1 MCDCERNVVDLQKLK
16 IYTIM
21 AKYKILVS
29 SQEVYYGD
37 ASFINITKNSS
48 QEELA
53 FVYEELGLT
62 KLVEKEGKT
71 EKTNKTTKTDA
82 KKVNKV
88 KETNESEKESGNEE
102 KDKE

>member
-1 MCDCERNVVDLQKLK
+1 MCNCKRNAVDLQQLK

-29 SQEVYYGD
+29 SQEIYYGD
-37 ASFINITKNSS
+37 SSFINITKNSS

-62 KLVEKEGKT
+62 KFVEIT

-88 KETNESEKESGNEE
+88 KETNESEKESGKDK

>member
-1 MCDCERNVVDLQKLK
+1 MCVCENNLLDLQQLK

-21 AKYKILVS
+21 AKYKALTN
-29 SQEVYYGD
+29 SQQFRYGGD
-37 ASFINITKNSS
+37 KSITITQSSS

-53 FVYEELGLT
+53 FVYETLGQT
-62 KLVEKEGKT
+62 KFVERT
-71 EKTNKTTKTDA
+71 EKTNKTTKTDV

-88 KETNESEKESGNEE
+88 KETNESEKESSKDK

>member
-1 MCDCERNVVDLQKLK
+1 MCDCENNVVDLQQIK

-21 AKYKILVS
+21 AKYKALVEY
-29 SQEVYYGD
+29 QQIRYGD
-37 ASFINITKNSS
+37 GNITSINEGNT

-53 FVYEELGLT
+53 FIYEVLGLT
-62 KLVEKEGKT
+62 KLVEKT

-82 KKVNKV
+82 KKVSKV

>member
-1 MCDCERNVVDLQKLK
+1 MCECENNIVDLQQLK
-16 IYTIM
+16 IYTMM
-21 AKYKILVS
+21 AKYKAIS
-29 SQEVYYGD
+29 
-37 ASFINITKNSS
+37 NSVIHSNGGVIYLSKAS

-53 FVYEELGLT
+53 YVYEKLGKT
-62 KLVEKEGKT
+62 SSVEKI

-88 KETNESEKESGNEE
+88 KETNESEKESGKDK

>member
-1 MCDCERNVVDLQKLK
+1 MCDCENNVVDLQQLK

-21 AKYKILVS
+21 AKYKSLSNKQISGGGRLVRLS
-29 SQEVYYGD
+29 S
-37 ASFINITKNSS
+37 AS

-53 FVYEELGLT
+53 FVYETLGFT
-62 KLVEKEGKT
+62 DLVEKE
-71 EKTNKTTKTDA
+71 EKTNKTRKTDA
-82 KKVNKV
+82 KKV

>member
-1 MCDCERNVVDLQKLK
+1 MCECENNVVDLQQLK

-21 AKYKILVS
+21 AKYKAISNVTINTSVS
-29 SQEVYYGD
+29 EGR
-37 ASFINITKNSS
+37 ITISTSKAS

-53 FVYEELGLT
+53 YVYETLGRT
-62 KLVEKEGKT
+62 DLVEIE
-71 EKTNKTTKTDA
+71 EKTNKTRKTDA
-82 KKVNKV
+82 KKV

>member
-1 MCDCERNVVDLQKLK
+1 MCDCENNVVDLQQLK

-21 AKYKILVS
+21 AKYKSLSNKQISGGGRLVKLS
-29 SQEVYYGD
+29 S
-37 ASFINITKNSS
+37 AS

-53 FVYEELGLT
+53 FVYETLGFT
-62 KLVEKEGKT
+62 NLVGKE
-71 EKTNKTTKTDA
+71 EKTNKTRKTDA

>member
-1 MCDCERNVVDLQKLK
+1 MCDCEKNVVDLQQLK

-21 AKYKILVS
+21 AKYKALTS
-29 SQEVYYGD
+29 SQKFNYGGNK
-37 ASFINITKNSS
+37 SITITQASS

-53 FVYEELGLT
+53 FVYETLGQT
-62 KLVEKEGKT
+62 KFVERT
-71 EKTNKTTKTDA
+71 EKTNKTTKTDV

-88 KETNESEKESGNEE
+88 KETNESEKESSKDK

>member
-1 MCDCERNVVDLQKLK
+1 MCECENNIVDLQQLK

-21 AKYKILVS
+21 SKYKAVS
-29 SQEVYYGD
+29 SVVLHSNGSVISLSK
-37 ASFINITKNSS
+37 AS

-53 FVYEELGLT
+53 YVYEKLGKT
-62 KLVEKEGKT
+62 SLVEKI

-88 KETNESEKESGNEE
+88 KETNESEKESG
-102 KDKE
+102 KDKKDQE

>member
-1 MCDCERNVVDLQKLK
+1 MCDCENNVVDLQQLK

-21 AKYKILVS
+21 AKYKSLTS
-29 SQEVYYGD
+29 SQQFHYGG
-37 ASFINITKNSS
+37 SKSITITQASS

-53 FVYEELGLT
+53 FVYETLGQT
-62 KLVEKEGKT
+62 KFVEKE
-71 EKTNKTTKTDA
+71 EKTNKTTKTNV

-88 KETNESEKESGNEE
+88 KETNDSEKESSEYE

>member
-1 MCDCERNVVDLQKLK
+1 MCDCENNVVDLQQLK

-21 AKYKILVS
+21 TKYKPLSNKQISGGGRLIKLTS
-29 SQEVYYGD
+29 
-37 ASFINITKNSS
+37 AS

-53 FVYEELGLT
+53 FVYETLGLT
-62 KLVEKEGKT
+62 NLVETT
-71 EKTNKTTKTDA
+71 EKTNKTRKSDA
-82 KKVNKV
+82 KKV

>member
-1 MCDCERNVVDLQKLK
+1 MCECENNVVDLQQLK

-21 AKYKILVS
+21 AKYKAISNVTINTSVS
-29 SQEVYYGD
+29 EGR
-37 ASFINITKNSS
+37 ITISTSKAS

-53 FVYEELGLT
+53 YVYEKLGRT
-62 KLVEKEGKT
+62 DLVEIE
-71 EKTNKTTKTDA
+71 EKTNKTRKTDA

-88 KETNESEKESGNEE
+88 KETNESEKESGKDK

>member
-1 MCDCERNVVDLQKLK
+1 MCDCENNVVDLQQLK

-21 AKYKILVS
+21 AKYKALTS
-29 SQEVYYGD
+29 SQQFRYGER
-37 ASFINITKNSS
+37 SITITQASS

-53 FVYEELGLT
+53 FVYETLGQT
-62 KLVEKEGKT
+62 KFVERT

-88 KETNESEKESGNEE
+88 KETNESEKESG
-102 KDKE
+102 KDKKDQE

>member
-1 MCDCERNVVDLQKLK
+1 MCDCKNNVVDLQQLK

-21 AKYKILVS
+21 AKYKALTS
-29 SQEVYYGD
+29 SQKFNYG
-37 ASFINITKNSS
+37 SNKSITITQASS

-53 FVYEELGLT
+53 FVYETLGQT
-62 KLVEKEGKT
+62 KFVEKE
-71 EKTNKTTKTDA
+71 EKTNKTTKTNV

-88 KETNESEKESGNEE
+88 KETNDSEKESSEYE